1 MKQRHL
7 LKLYSQASASYC
19 QPRFCSTKKDTFDHE
34 FKEHHIPINSFQRL
48 LLTAGSAAV
57 SLINPYRADM
67 IACLGETSG
76 EQASYYMLR
85 KMEESK
91 EGIEILND
99 RPRIN
104 TNTVDLHYLKKL
116 PEGTLGKTY
125 YNFLVK
131 NQVTPDSRM
140 TVQFIDD
147 IKLAYVIQR
156 YREAHDLIHTV
167 LQMPTHMLGEV
178 TVKWVEAI
186 QTKLPMCIGGAI
198 FGPLR
203 LKPKHRQ
210 LYRNYYLPWALKT
223 GVNAK
228 FLLNVYFEKRWE
240 QPLSEFYEEMNIQPL
255 EVKQSPKKS
264 KTK

>member
-7 LKLYSQASASYC
+7 LQLYSRVFANYGQA
-19 QPRFCSTKKDTFDHE
+19 RNFTTNVDTFDHD
-34 FKEHHIPINSFQRL
+34 FKEHHVSINSFQRL

-57 SLINPYRADM
+57 SLVNPYRADM

-76 EQASYYMLR
+76 EHALRYMLR

-91 EGIEILND
+91 EGTEILND

-104 TNTVDLHYLKKL
+104 TSTVDLKYLKKL
-116 PEGTLGKTY
+116 PEGTLGRTY

-198 FGPLR
+198 FGPIR

-223 GVNAK
+223 GIEGK

-240 QPLSEFYEEMNIQPL
+240 QSLSEFYEEMNIRPL
-255 EVKQSPKKS
+255 EIKQSPKKS
-264 KTK
+264 KTV

>member
-1 MKQRHL
+1 MNRPNL
-7 LKLYSQASASYC
+7 LKIYTQVFFNC
-19 QPRFCSTKKDTFDHE
+19 QQSRFFSSKIDTFDHD
-34 FKEHHIPINSFQRL
+34 FQEHHIPINSFQRM
-48 LLTAGSAAV
+48 LLTVGSAAV

-76 EQASYYMLR
+76 EQALRFILR

-91 EGIEILND
+91 EGAEILSD

-104 TNTVDLHYLKKL
+104 TNTIDLNYLKNL
-116 PEGTLGKTY
+116 PDGTLGKTY
-125 YNFLVK
+125 SNFLEK
-131 NQVTPDSRM
+131 NQVTPDSRS

-147 IKLAYVIQR
+147 IELAYVIQR

-198 FGPLR
+198 FGPIR

-210 LYRNYYLPWALKT
+210 LYRKYYLPWALKT
-223 GVNAK
+223 GMNAK
-228 FLLNVYFEKRWE
+228 FLLNIYYEKRWE
-240 QPLSEFYEEMNIQPL
+240 QPLSEFYKEMNIQPL
-255 EVKQSPKKS
+255 EIRQSAKQNKIV
-264 KTK
+264 